1 MPVRLSEVSRDDIEP
16 DGFEALVEMG
26 PVIGTVLR
34 EMSGFLDIARIDDDD
49 VTDPL
54 AVIIFQR
61 SGQFHL
67 GVPLHQVLVELHLH
81 RRAMLVLDLGKR
93 IEQAARDD
101 GDKNQPQRR
110 EVGGEG
116 PLFAGFRFG

>member
-1 MPVRLSEVSRDDIEP
+1 
-16 DGFEALVEMG
+16 
-26 PVIGTVLR
+26 
-34 EMSGFLDIARIDDDD
+34 
-49 VTDPL
+49 
-54 AVIIFQR
+54 
-61 SGQFHL
+61 
-67 GVPLHQVLVELHLH
+67 VLVELHLH